1 MTFVPCAIP
10 ICYRGPDHP
19 HFITERD
26 VRTALDFLVA
36 VAATPAGVS
45 AGGVAG
51 LPARRLGEV
60 ERAASPRAGRTQVT
74 RRAITAA
81 RTAAAKAPVRA
92 ASSLVSSINS
102 GAFGSSAC
110 PALSRT
116 VCAPD
121 ATAASAR

>member
-26 VRTALDFLVA
+26 VRTALELLVA

-45 AGGVAG
+45 AGGVAS

-74 RRAITAA
+74 RRTITAA
-81 RTAAAKAPVRA
+81 RTVASCSRVSDRAP
-92 ASSLVSSINS
+92 SL
-102 GAFGSSAC
+102 
-110 PALSRT
+110 
-116 VCAPD
+116 APREIS
-121 ATAASAR
+121 TASARTGTVA

>member
-51 LPARRLGEV
+51 WGRWSGRPLPGLAE
-60 ERAASPRAGRTQVT
+60 PR
-74 RRAITAA
+74 
-81 RTAAAKAPVRA
+81 
-92 ASSLVSSINS
+92 
-102 GAFGSSAC
+102 
-110 PALSRT
+110 
-116 VCAPD
+116 
-121 ATAASAR
+121 